1 MTFYSG
7 FVSIIGKPNVGKST
21 LLNRLIQ
28 QKVSIVSPKPQTTR
42 NKILGILNQDNY
54 QIIFIDTPGIHKSNN
69 KLDEYMDKTIK
80 DAKND
85 GDITMLV
92 VDGTKKFTAD
102 VYKLIQDTA
111 SKFKTILVVNKV
123 DATTYEKMYPVLA
136 DLSKIDGLIDIIP
149 VSAKTG
155 RNVDV
160 LLAKIKENMPEGVK
174 YYADDEYTDKSIRFM
189 VAEIVREKALLY
201 LQDEI
206 PHGIA
211 IDVVQFKEN
220 DKLTEIDVDLICEKS
235 GHKQIIIGKNGDM
248 LKQIGSASRM
258 DIEKLLNKKVFLR
271 IFVKVRQE
279 WRENQTYVKELGYS
293 DN

>member
-1 MTFYSG
+1 
-7 FVSIIGKPNVGKST
+7 
-21 LLNRLIQ
+21 
-28 QKVSIVSPKPQTTR
+28 
-42 NKILGILNQDNY
+42 
-54 QIIFIDTPGIHKSNN
+54 
-69 KLDEYMDKTIK
+69 
-80 DAKND
+80 
-85 GDITMLV
+85 
-92 VDGTKKFTAD
+92 
-102 VYKLIQDTA
+102 
-111 SKFKTILVVNKV
+111 
-123 DATTYEKMYPVLA
+123 
-136 DLSKIDGLIDIIP
+136 
-149 VSAKTG
+149 
-155 RNVDV
+155 
-160 LLAKIKENMPEGVK
+160 MPEGVK
-174 YYADDEYTDKSIRFM
+174 YFADDEYTDKSVRFM